1 MQEKLVY
8 MRKLKELFGEYVKPY
23 LVINLT
29 FSFVEQ
35 ALILSLP
42 LIIGQI
48 VLSLPLDDRDAI
60 AACVLCLIGVLALY
74 PVLST
79 FRWTFESK
87 RVSIPLEREI
97 RRVTIQKISN
107 LMPSHVD
114 GNAGKIYDTVE
125 QGKKAI
131 LDATASLSL
140 RFIPTLFVIALSVG
154 ALFYLKL
161 YFACFLSLV
170 CFIAYWRG
178 SWKVN
183 RRFLPRIEEVTRK
196 DARLEGI
203 FREKMSNMILIIMN
217 NQSEAEMTRFS
228 REHRDFSETE
238 HSTWREYLGVMMK
251 LRGSISVTCYV
262 ILLVTSILR
271 LINREMATQDFVYAL
286 WWSYT
291 AFAAISSLMT
301 PERELM
307 EHWGR
312 IKRFLNLLEMVPT
325 RVSADTL
332 VIPESFTGIRLRKV
346 SYAYP
351 DMFAEEPKKLEYA
364 LVDVTLD
371 IEPGEF
377 VALVGKTGS
386 GKTTAFNM
394 LLGFCAPVKGKA
406 FVSRV
411 NMKDVDRRWYWS
423 RIGYVPQGQK
433 LMLWSATIRENILYG
448 KIDVPEERLIEA
460 MKAAKIY
467 EKFYLGGRM
476 DQKLNEGSGISG
488 GERQRIAIARALVGD
503 PDILMFDEA
512 MTGLDPETERD
523 LNRTIFDLTKVRD
536 ASGRR
541 KYTIILVTHNMR
553 LAEKADKVAVFDNNR
568 LESVGTHVEMLARS
582 MVYPKLASVDYATS
596 DSANPFGEVN
606 GYRAGKTEIQSRSL

>member
-1 MQEKLVY
+1 LRDKFVY
-8 MRKLKELFGEYVKPY
+8 LSKLKAMFGEYIKPY
-23 LVINLT
+23 LAINLT
-29 FSFVEQ
+29 FGLVEQ
-35 ALILSLP
+35 ALVLSLP

-48 VLSLPLDDRDAI
+48 VLSLPQDDRVTI
-60 AACVLCLIGVLALY
+60 VICAAALVCVLGLY
-74 PVLST
+74 PLLSNL
-79 FRWTFESK
+79 RWKLETR
-87 RVSIPLEREI
+87 RVTILLEREI
-97 RRVTIQKISN
+97 HRVSIQRISN

-125 QGKKAI
+125 QGKRAI
-131 LDATASLSL
+131 LDVTTAVSLK
-140 RFIPTLFVIALSVG
+140 FIPTFFVITLSIG
-154 ALFYLKL
+154 ALFVLKL
-161 YFACFLSLV
+161 YFACLLCLV

-183 RRFLPRIEEVTRK
+183 RRFLARIE
-196 DARLEGI
+196 DATQSEAALEGS

-228 REHRDFSETE
+228 REHKEATERE
-238 HSTWREYLGVMMK
+238 HSTWREYLDVMMK
-251 LRGSISVTCYV
+251 LRGGVSVLCYGA
-262 ILLVTSILR
+262 LLVWSVIR
-271 LINREMATQDFVYAL
+271 LLNREMATQDFVYTL

-291 AFAAISSLMT
+291 AIAAISSLMT

-307 EHWGR
+307 ENWGR
-312 IKRFLNLLEMVPT
+312 IKRHLNLFEMVPT
-325 RVSADTL
+325 RVSVDTL
-332 VIPESFTGIRLRKV
+332 IKPPSFTGIKLRKV

-377 VALVGKTGS
+377 VAMVGRTGS
-386 GKTTAFNM
+386 GKTTAFNV
-394 LLGFCAPVKGKA
+394 LLGFCAPVKGKG

-411 NMKDVDRRWYWS
+411 NMKDIDRKWYWG

-433 LMLWSATIRENILYG
+433 LMLWSTTIRENILYG
-448 KIDVPEERLIEA
+448 RRDVPEERLIEA

-476 DQKLNEGSGISG
+476 NQKLSEGSGISG

-512 MTGLDPETERD
+512 MTGLDPETEHQ

-536 ASGRR
+536 ESGRR
-541 KYTIILVTHNMR
+541 KYTIIVVTHNMK
-553 LAEKADKVAVFDNNR
+553 LAELADKVAVFEDHR
-568 LESVGTHVEMLARS
+568 LESFGTHAEVLAKS
-582 MVYPKLASVDYATS
+582 AVYPKLVNIDYDAPG
-596 DSANPFGEVN
+596 SANPFGSEEVKVN
-606 GYRAGKTEIQSRSL
+606 GHQAGQLISA

>member
-1 MQEKLVY
+1 M
-8 MRKLKELFGEYVKPY
+8 FGEYIKPY
-23 LVINLT
+23 LAINLT
-29 FSFVEQ
+29 FSLVEQ

-48 VLSLPLDDRDAI
+48 VLGLPQDDRVMIVVCAMGLV
-60 AACVLCLIGVLALY
+60 CVLQLY
-74 PVLST
+74 PVVNNH
-79 FRWTFESK
+79 RWGLETR
-87 RVSIPLEREI
+87 RVTIPLEREI

-131 LDATASLSL
+131 LNAMTAISL
-140 RFIPTLFVIALSVG
+140 RFIPTLFVIVLSVG
-154 ALFYLKL
+154 ALFALKL

-170 CFIAYWRG
+170 CFIAYWKG
-178 SWKVN
+178 SWRVN
-183 RRFLPRIEEVTRK
+183 RLFLGRIEDATRSE
-196 DARLEGI
+196 AALEGS

-228 REHRDFSETE
+228 KEHKEITERE
-238 HSTWREYLGVMMK
+238 HSTWREYLDVMMK
-251 LRGSISVTCYV
+251 LRGSVSSVCYI
-262 ILLVTSILR
+262 ILLAVSVMR
-271 LINREMATQDFVYAL
+271 LLGRDMATQDFVYTI
-286 WWSYT
+286 WWSYA

-307 EHWGR
+307 ENWGR
-312 IKRFLNLLEMVPT
+312 IKRFLNLFEMVPT
-325 RVSADTL
+325 RVSVDTL
-332 VIPESFTGIRLRKV
+332 VRPQAFTGIKLRKV

-351 DMFAEEPKKLEYA
+351 DMFAEVPKKLEYA

-377 VALVGKTGS
+377 VAMVGRTGS

-411 NMKDVDRRWYWS
+411 NMKDIDRGWYWN

-433 LMLWSATIRENILYG
+433 LMLWSDTVRGNILYG
-448 KIDVPEERLIEA
+448 RVNVPEERLIEA

-476 DQKLNEGSGISG
+476 NQKLSEGSGISG

-512 MTGLDPETERD
+512 MSGLDPETEQEV
-523 LNRTIFDLTKVRD
+523 NRTIFDLTKVRD
-536 ASGRR
+536 KDGRR

-553 LAEKADKVAVFDNNR
+553 LAGLADKVVVFDDHR
-568 LESVGTHVEMLARS
+568 LESFGTHAEVLAKS
-582 MVYPKLASVDYATS
+582 AVYPKLVSVDYDAPGST
-596 DSANPFGEVN
+596 NPFGVEVKVN
-606 GYRAGKTEIQSRSL
+606 GHQAAQPLTQHRSL